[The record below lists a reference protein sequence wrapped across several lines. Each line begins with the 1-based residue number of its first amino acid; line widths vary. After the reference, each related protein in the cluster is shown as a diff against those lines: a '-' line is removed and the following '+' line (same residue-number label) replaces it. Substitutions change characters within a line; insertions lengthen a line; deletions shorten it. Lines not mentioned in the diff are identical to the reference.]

1 MDPIL
6 STWKSIT
13 LLIVSFAVMFVGILY
28 LGAPSTIV
36 LIFAGVSVIILSVVW
51 GVRWKKIEDD
61 LLHNLK
67 AMLQPILIL

>member
-51 GVRWKKIEDD
+51 GVRWKKIRINPRILDSIS
-61 LLHNLK
+61 LNLT
-67 AMLQPILIL
+67 LS